1 MLGASILSVT
11 LVPVLCS
18 LFLGGKV
25 RREEDNPVM
34 RPLMA
39 LYRPLLRWAL
49 RHRRLTLGGA
59 LLIFLGALL
68 LVPRI
73 GKEFM
78 PPLNEGD
85 LMFMPVTDPAISLT
99 QAIDITKKQNAAM
112 EQFPEVASVVAK
124 IARAE
129 TSTDPAPLNMTETIV
144 GLKPESEWRPGMTR
158 EKLVAELDAATTL
171 PGVSNIWTQ
180 PIINR
185 INMLTTGIRSEVG
198 VKIFGNDLS
207 LLEERA
213 RAVAEVLR
221 GIAGAADVYPEQVTG
236 APYLDIRV
244 NREAAARYGISVGA
258 IQDVIETA
266 VGETNL
272 TTTIEGRQRF
282 PVRVRYAPPFR
293 DSAEALS
300 GLPVPA
306 PNGAQVPLGQL
317 AEIRHVSGP
326 AMLSSENGLLVVSV
340 LLNVRGRDVGS
351 FVEEARRVVSERVSL
366 PQGSYIEWSGQ
377 YENEVRARRRLQ
389 VVLPVVLVVIYLLLY
404 LTYHSF
410 LEAAHV
416 LLAVPFALSG
426 GIFLLYA
433 LGYNA
438 SVAVW
443 VGFIALFGT
452 AVQTA
457 VVMVIYL
464 EEAVEKKRASLHGR
478 LTRAALFDAV
488 TEGALLRLRPKVM
501 TVSTIVA
508 SLLPIMVMHST
519 GAEVMKPLAT
529 PVLGGMVSSLLHVL
543 LVTPVIFYWLR
554 ERELGPEETLEGE
567 REVRALG
574 PVGVE
579 MK

>member
-1 MLGASILSVT
+1 
-11 LVPVLCS
+11 
-18 LFLGGKV
+18 
-25 RREEDNPVM
+25 
-34 RPLMA
+34 
-39 LYRPLLRWAL
+39 
-49 RHRRLTLGGA
+49 
-59 LLIFLGALL
+59 
-68 LVPRI
+68 
-73 GKEFM
+73 M

-85 LMFMPVTDPAISLT
+85 LMFMPVTDAAISLT

-112 EQFPEVASVVAK
+112 AQFPEVASVVAK

-144 GLKPESEWRPGMTR
+144 GLTPESEWRPGMTR

-244 NREAAARYGISVGA
+244 NRDAAARYGISVGA

-300 GLPVPA
+300 GLPVAA

-351 FVEEARRVVSERVSL
+351 FVEEARRVVSEQREPPSGVLHRV
-366 PQGSYIEWSGQ
+366 E
-377 YENEVRARRRLQ
+377 R
-389 VVLPVVLVVIYLLLY
+389 PV
-404 LTYHSF
+404 
-410 LEAAHV
+410 
-416 LLAVPFALSG
+416 
-426 GIFLLYA
+426 
-433 LGYNA
+433 
-438 SVAVW
+438 
-443 VGFIALFGT
+443 
-452 AVQTA
+452 
-457 VVMVIYL
+457 
-464 EEAVEKKRASLHGR
+464 
-478 LTRAALFDAV
+478 
-488 TEGALLRLRPKVM
+488 
-501 TVSTIVA
+501 
-508 SLLPIMVMHST
+508 
-519 GAEVMKPLAT
+519 
-529 PVLGGMVSSLLHVL
+529 
-543 LVTPVIFYWLR
+543 
-554 ERELGPEETLEGE
+554 
-567 REVRALG
+567 
-574 PVGVE
+574 
-579 MK
+579 